1 MYCCSSADCV
11 AENGSL
17 QVNAHLQVTSYPNI
31 YAVGDC
37 ANTDEPKM
45 AYHAGL
51 HAAVAVRNVANS
63 LAGKD
68 LCSYSTG

>member
-1 MYCCSSADCV
+1 MAD
-11 AENGSL
+11 NGSL
-17 QVNAHLQVTSYPNI
+17 QVNAHLQVGSHPNI

-37 ANTDEPKM
+37 ANTNEPKM

-51 HAAVAVRNVANS
+51 HASVAVSNIANS

-68 LCSYSTG
+68 LCSYSTGSSSTKR